1 MICCTIS
8 LLLYVFVM
16 HDEIDII
23 SNKIVSII
31 YKIILNLFEFDS
43 KFLIFRVDKNC
54 RLWILPRE
62 LESPNQ
68 ICLQNGINAIQLVDW
83 NSPELNESNT
93 NCYGN
98 G

>member
-31 YKIILNLFEFDS
+31 YKIILNLFELDS

-54 RLWILPRE
+54 RL
-62 LESPNQ
+62 
-68 ICLQNGINAIQLVDW
+68 
-83 NSPELNESNT
+83 
-93 NCYGN
+93 
-98 G
+98 